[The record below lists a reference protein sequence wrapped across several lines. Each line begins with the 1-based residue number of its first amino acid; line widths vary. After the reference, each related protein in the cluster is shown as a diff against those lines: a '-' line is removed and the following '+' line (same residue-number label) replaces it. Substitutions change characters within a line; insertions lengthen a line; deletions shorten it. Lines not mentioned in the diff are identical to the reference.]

1 MTDMVSIYDSN
12 KKVIRVNKA
21 AADFVGLQPN
31 EMIGRNYCELFWD
44 DFYGAEGCE
53 FVDAINSGAREIKT
67 VEHKHRGRFFSIS
80 ISPLHNNG
88 EEEQY
93 IHVTR
98 DITTQKQQGQIFAA
112 RFRLSQIPDELSA
125 SDFLQ
130 LMLSEAEDLTG
141 SRFSFFYCAGDGKG
155 RKSLFVPS
163 RTGQKVSPSG
173 PEAFSFAS
181 CDEMIQRCIA
191 LKKTLIH
198 HDSSTSRSGVKPQ
211 KSEREKRA
219 LIVPIVRDNATVA
232 VVGVSDKIADYSPAD
247 KTAIEQLA
255 DLAWDI
261 ITRKRAVEDLK
272 KNEEQLESFID
283 ATPDS
288 ICFKDGQGR
297 WLKANQAQITRLKLQ
312 GVDYVGKTDEELIGL
327 IDPDYR
333 EALKACNE
341 SDEIAWHSRKEY
353 HCSYV
358 VKTSGGA
365 RKHFDLIKKPLF
377 GEQGERKGLIVLGRD
392 VSEQM
397 KLHEE
402 ASRSS
407 RLAAIGELAAG
418 VAHEINNPNALT
430 LYNSELLETIFDDL
444 IPTLDVDAPE
454 NEHVRLGGS
463 LCRGGVGG

>member
-1 MTDMVSIYDSN
+1 
-12 KKVIRVNKA
+12 
-21 AADFVGLQPN
+21 
-31 EMIGRNYCELFWD
+31 
-44 DFYGAEGCE
+44 
-53 FVDAINSGAREIKT
+53 
-67 VEHKHRGRFFSIS
+67 
-80 ISPLHNNG
+80 
-88 EEEQY
+88 
-93 IHVTR
+93 
-98 DITTQKQQGQIFAA
+98 
-112 RFRLSQIPDELSA
+112 
-125 SDFLQ
+125 
-130 LMLSEAEDLTG
+130 
-141 SRFSFFYCAGDGKG
+141 
-155 RKSLFVPS
+155 
-163 RTGQKVSPSG
+163 
-173 PEAFSFAS
+173 
-181 CDEMIQRCIA
+181 MIQRCIA